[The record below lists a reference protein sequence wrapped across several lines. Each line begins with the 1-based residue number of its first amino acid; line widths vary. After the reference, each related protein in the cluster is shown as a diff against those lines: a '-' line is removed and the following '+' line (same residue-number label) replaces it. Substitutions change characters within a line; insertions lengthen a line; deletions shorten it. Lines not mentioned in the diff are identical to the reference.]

1 MDRNLSFGYLDYIKS
16 DAWKERA
23 AKRKDLDGNR
33 CARCGA
39 KERLHTHHIN
49 YRNFR
54 NEDVEKDLITLCA
67 DCHEYVHQN
76 KDYVISGLMAA
87 KLILDTDFTCK
98 GFYDFLR
105 KLGIENGYRKMCG
118 SVEEHLKVIAV
129 PVPEQEQGA
138 IIIPFYDGYFPEKDM
153 KKMCE
158 WRGVEFYEEKNSAT
172 KIYYW
177 ALEDGGYIADIM
189 DGVESP

>member
-76 KDYVISGLMAA
+76 KNALQNRRHS
-87 KLILDTDFTCK
+87 
-98 GFYDFLR
+98 FLSLTNEGTYENRCFVFQR
-105 KLGIENGYRKMCG
+105 K
-118 SVEEHLKVIAV
+118 
-129 PVPEQEQGA
+129 
-138 IIIPFYDGYFPEKDM
+138 
-153 KKMCE
+153 
-158 WRGVEFYEEKNSAT
+158 
-172 KIYYW
+172 
-177 ALEDGGYIADIM
+177 
-189 DGVESP
+189 